1 MAAPRLTTDPN
12 IESCP
17 DFTSAPYK
25 TLRELIVAGSAQG
38 TALTDAEA
46 GTQLVDGWTADR
58 DARKLLWD
66 AQIEAD
72 TAQAAVDAAA
82 LAAQSELDRA
92 AAEAAAEAERF
103 EADKKKPKLGNF
115 DTTLSIP
122 DFLGPRPSNF
132 AKKKLDDMEYVELWY
147 WTKEG
152 CIDAELSRAGVEAD
166 ESFGLTQIGS
176 TISLKSASY
185 KASKK
190 VIRDEDLSFTQLSVA
205 KTGFLASIAT
215 AGWPAE
221 HRAALASF
229 FYAIE
234 SHPSRAEHDDY
245 AESILVIYQAKSRR
259 YWHDTLVQDR
269 GFNIAIFN
277 DKLLEQIAKEYYNK
291 LRSSQHRLVRSFP
304 F

>member
-58 DARKLLWD
+58 D
-66 AQIEAD
+66 
-72 TAQAAVDAAA
+72 AAVDAAA

-259 YWHDTLVQDR
+259 YWHDTLAQDR

-277 DKLLEQIAKEYYNK
+277 DKLLEQIAKEYHNK